1 MALAV
6 ALQLGHAG
14 FRAAVPARHGANPG
28 LTVAGSRRPA
38 RRSRGR
44 LPAGA
49 TVGARRRGGRRPRVS
64 PRIPARLRAHPER
77 LALLP
82 DFTRTAA
89 ATGVRS
95 ELLEALAWQES
106 GWQDNVVS
114 RDGAVGVGQLLPVTV
129 SFTNGLLKQSLDPA
143 HPKENIRLAG
153 RYLSYLL
160 GRARGNE
167 ALAVAAYGQGLASV
181 QRSGIHPGTRQ
192 YVADVL
198 ALRDRFAA

>member
-1 MALAV
+1 MPPRPDLRPKARGARPRRRTRRGGAAVVALAV

-82 DFTRTAA
+82 DFTRTA
-89 ATGVRS
+89 
-95 ELLEALAWQES
+95 
-106 GWQDNVVS
+106 
-114 RDGAVGVGQLLPVTV
+114 
-129 SFTNGLLKQSLDPA
+129 
-143 HPKENIRLAG
+143 
-153 RYLSYLL
+153 
-160 GRARGNE
+160 
-167 ALAVAAYGQGLASV
+167 
-181 QRSGIHPGTRQ
+181 PG
-192 YVADVL
+192 
-198 ALRDRFAA
+198 